1 MARTQQKIELGE
13 TEKKLLTRLKKSKL
27 DGCKVEVIGSWIWIS
42 GETKQYVD
50 KFKKYGMHFA
60 PNKKAWYFHT
70 GKYQRKS
77 VTTSNINDIRVR
89 YNNETII
96 EA

>member
-1 MARTQQKIELGE
+1 MKKTQVELGKV
-13 TEKKLLTRLKKSKL
+13 EKDLLTRLKKSKL
-27 DGCKVEVIGSWIWIS
+27 EGCKVEVVGTWVWIT
-42 GETKQYVD
+42 GDTKQYVD
-50 KFKKYGMHFA
+50 KFKKYGMHYA

-77 VTTSNINDIRVR
+77 VTTSNMDDIRAR
-89 YNNETII
+89 YSTETIK

>member
-1 MARTQQKIELGE
+1 MYKLQKIELGKV
-13 TEKKLLTRLKKSKL
+13 EKDLLTRLKKSKL
-27 DGCKVEVIGSWIWIS
+27 EKCNVELIGTWVWVT
-42 GETKQYVD
+42 GETKQYAE
-50 KFKKYGMHFA
+50 KLKKYGMHYA

-77 VTTSNINDIRVR
+77 VTTSNLDDIRAR
-89 YNNETII
+89 YNTETIK